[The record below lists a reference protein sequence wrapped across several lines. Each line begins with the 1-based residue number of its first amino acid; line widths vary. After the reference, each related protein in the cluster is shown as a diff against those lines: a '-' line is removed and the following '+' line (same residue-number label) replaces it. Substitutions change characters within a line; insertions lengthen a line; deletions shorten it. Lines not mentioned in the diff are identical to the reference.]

1 MKAKKQSS
9 SPFSVSILSAIQP
22 SIWKKW
28 IWESPA
34 KGEHPEPMQG
44 KKQSTERSSHK
55 HWNASPSFTAAR
67 SESSGMMLVDILPIT
82 VDILAK

>member
-44 KKQSTERSSHK
+44 KKQYNRTL
-55 HWNASPSFTAAR
+55 
-67 SESSGMMLVDILPIT
+67 ES
-82 VDILAK
+82 

>member
-1 MKAKKQSS
+1 MKAKKPSS
-9 SPFSVSILSAIQP
+9 SLLCVHSLRHPTINI
-22 SIWKKW
+22 KKW

-44 KKQSTERSSHK
+44 KKQSTERWSHK
-55 HWNASPSFTAAR
+55 HWNASSSFTAAR

-82 VDILAK
+82 ADILAK